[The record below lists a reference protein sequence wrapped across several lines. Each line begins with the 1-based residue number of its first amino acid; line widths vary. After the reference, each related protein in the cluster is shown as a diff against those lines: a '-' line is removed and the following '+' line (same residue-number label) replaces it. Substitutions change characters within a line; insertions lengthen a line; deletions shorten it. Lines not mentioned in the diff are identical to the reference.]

1 MKTINKYDNLH
12 EYCVFLK
19 LEYCSLWTLD
29 NITFLKGMRYSIVI
43 DYGNESS
50 WLPLSQNLTVHF
62 SPTLFFT
69 ELLLYFFGIWL
80 AESFPYKFLK
90 FYRHD

>member
-1 MKTINKYDNLH
+1 MNT
-12 EYCVFLK
+12 YCVYLK

-29 NITFLKGMRYSIVI
+29 NITFSKGMRYSIVI

-69 ELLLYFFGIWL
+69 ELLLYFHGIWL
-80 AESFPYKFLK
+80 AESFPYKFQDI
-90 FYRHD
+90 YRHD

>member
-1 MKTINKYDNLH
+1 MIYKFIARYYLL
-12 EYCVFLK
+12 YLM
-19 LEYCSLWTLD
+19 YPMSLMD
-29 NITFLKGMRYSIVI
+29 IGHVRSLKGMRYSIDR

-80 AESFPYKFLK
+80 AESFPYKFHK
-90 FYRHD
+90 FNRHD